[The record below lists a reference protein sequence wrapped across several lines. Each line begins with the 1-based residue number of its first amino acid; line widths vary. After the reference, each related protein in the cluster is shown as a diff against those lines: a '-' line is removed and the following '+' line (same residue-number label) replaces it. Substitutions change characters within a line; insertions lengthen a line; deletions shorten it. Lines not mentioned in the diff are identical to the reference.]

1 MHAPTTTSRFV
12 FAWMLAVTPA
22 TAFAQVVINAPPTVV
37 RDGFFLHDG
46 ETLNVFTGGEVGHN
60 LRANDGS
67 TVNVSGGN
75 VGLRFFANSGSEV
88 NISGGNVGNIDGA
101 LVGSLTAFRDSVIN
115 ISGGTVGDEFAALAG
130 SYVNISGGTV
140 GREFDATIS
149 SHVEIV
155 GGEFRL
161 NGVEFI
167 VGTITLERFVDV
179 DSVLTGTLA
188 DGSSFVFSPRA
199 GHFGDNLEGVTLSR
213 VALPT
218 PDRTPQVVN
227 SQVTEGPS
235 GLRSGQSLT
244 LQAGGKLRNNFAAID
259 ATLNIQGGTLGRNT
273 EVAASN
279 VNISAGCV
287 GDFFYAYSGS
297 EVNISGGSVGFRFEA
312 FDSEVN
318 ISGGTVG
325 NNLIAH
331 SGSEVSVAGGR
342 VGSIWTEA
350 GSKVNISGGS
360 VGTGGN
366 LSFSL
371 AANSGS
377 EVQIT
382 GGAIGFAFAALEG
395 SNVELVGGEFRL
407 NGDEFTGSSITLG
420 SEDIFT
426 GTLSD
431 GSSFSFSP
439 LAGDQMEA
447 VNLTPVI
454 LPTLDLTP
462 KNVDSPAGTGPSGL
476 RAGQTLTVQ
485 AGGVLYEN
493 FSVVNATLN
502 VEGGQVAGGVEVVR
516 GTVNMSSGI
525 LGGGAN
531 ISPYITNDFSSGF
544 DALDSVVN
552 VSGGVVGQ
560 RSSARR
566 GSILNI
572 SGGTIETKFNAMA
585 GSEVRISGGAFGP
598 DFRAN
603 PGSDV
608 ELIGGEFR
616 LNGVNYT
623 GNTITLGSGD
633 VFTGTLADG
642 STFVFSTSAAF
653 LGDKLDGVSLTRV
666 TLPTLDTNPRIV
678 GSPITGGP
686 SGLRASQV
694 LTVQAGGVL
703 GDYFSAI
710 NAVLDIEG
718 GAVGEGLEVSQ
729 STVSVSGGEVG
740 RYFQAYGSVVNI
752 SAGVVRDQ
760 LDARSGSIV
769 NIYGGDVGSLS
780 SSVNSVINMLGGI
793 VQGTITAGVAGTV
806 NISGG
811 EVEGRIGVLGGVANI
826 SGGFVRES
834 LAINNNSSVNIS
846 GGTIGGNLTTTS
858 SSGTEV
864 NISGGNV
871 EGFFTIRSKV
881 EFNLF
886 GRYFHLDGIALNEL
900 QVGNAFTITDRNV
913 NLSGLLADGTPF
925 SLYLDSTN
933 AAIEDYFS
941 PDATLTVTLVVP
953 EPASIGLI
961 TLGCCVLLWR
971 RRSRSAST

>member
-1 MHAPTTTSRFV
+1 MNDPPITRSFL
-12 FAWMLAVTPA
+12 FAWILAVAPA
-22 TAFAQVVINAPPTVV
+22 TALAQVIINVPPTIVG
-37 RDGFFLHDG
+37 DAFSLYEG
-46 ETLNVFTGGEVGHN
+46 ETLNVFPGGEVGHN

-67 TVNVSGGN
+67 IVNIAGGN
-75 VGLRFFANSGSEV
+75 VGLRFSANSGSEV
-88 NISGGNVGNIDGA
+88 NISGGNVGSIDGA
-101 LVGSLTAFRDSVIN
+101 LVGSFTALPNSVVR
-115 ISGGTVGDEFAALAG
+115 ISGGTVGDELTALAG
-130 SYVNISGGTV
+130 SHVSISGGTV
-140 GREFDATIS
+140 GREFNAIIGS
-149 SHVEIV
+149 YAEIV

-161 NGVEFI
+161 NGVEFADDT
-167 VGTITLERFVDV
+167 VTLKRLVNV

-188 DGSSFVFSPRA
+188 DGSSFIFSPLG
-199 GHFGDNLEGVTLSR
+199 GHFGDNLEGVTLAR
-213 VALPT
+213 VALPQ
-218 PDRTPQVVN
+218 PDLTPQVLNTV
-227 SQVTEGPS
+227 VTDGPS
-235 GLRSGQSLT
+235 GLRGGQSLSV
-244 LQAGGKLRNNFAAID
+244 QAGGKLRNNFAAVD
-259 ATLNIQGGTLGRNT
+259 ATLSIQGGTLGRNT
-273 EVAASN
+273 EVAGSI
-279 VNISAGCV
+279 VVVSSGSV
-287 GDFFYAYSGS
+287 GDYFYAYSGS
-297 EVNISGGSVGFRFEA
+297 EVNISGGRVGFRFEA

-318 ISGGTVG
+318 ISGGSVG
-325 NNLIAH
+325 NNLVAH
-331 SGSEVSVAGGR
+331 SGSEVNVSGGR
-342 VGSIWTEA
+342 IGSISTES
-350 GSKVNISGGS
+350 GSKVNITGGRI
-360 VGTGGN
+360 GTGGN
-366 LSFSL
+366 LNFSL

-377 EVQIT
+377 EVRVT
-382 GGAIGFAFAALEG
+382 GGAVGFAFAARDG

-407 NGDEFTGSSITLG
+407 NGDEFTGCGITLG

-447 VNLTPVI
+447 VNLTPAV

-462 KNVDSPAGTGPSGL
+462 KIVNSPVGNGPSGL

-485 AGGVLYEN
+485 SGGVLYEN

-502 VEGGQVAGGVEVVR
+502 IEGGEVAGGVEVVS
-516 GTVNMSSGI
+516 GSVNMSSGI

-531 ISPYITNDFSSGF
+531 ISPYITNEFSSGF

-552 VSGGVVGQ
+552 ISGGVVGE

-603 PGSDV
+603 AGSDV

-616 LNGVNYT
+616 LNGVNYI

-642 STFVFSTSAAF
+642 STVVFSTWAAF
-653 LGDKLDGVSLTRV
+653 LGDKLDGVNLTRV
-666 TLPTLDTNPRIV
+666 ALPTLDTNPTIV
-678 GSPITGGP
+678 DSPMTGGP
-686 SGLRASQV
+686 SGLRAGQV

-740 RYFQAYGSVVNI
+740 RYFQAYDSVVNI

-769 NIYGGDVGSLS
+769 NIYGGGVGSLS

-793 VQGTITAGVAGTV
+793 VQGDITAGAAGSV
-806 NISGG
+806 NITGG
-811 EVEGRIGVLGGVANI
+811 EVEGRINVLGGPVSI
-826 SGGFVRES
+826 SGGFVREG
-834 LAINNNSSVNIS
+834 LAINNNGSVNIS

-864 NISGGNV
+864 NISGGDL
-871 EGFFTIRSKV
+871 EGFFTIRSQV

-886 GRYFHLDGIALNEL
+886 GRYFHLDGIALSEL

-925 SLYLDSTN
+925 SLYLDSKNT
-933 AAIEDYFS
+933 IEDYFS

-961 TLGCCVLLWR
+961 MLGCCVLVWR
-971 RRSRSAST
+971 RRSRSASA